1 VKHHYN
7 QCEEDSKLSSGIKWM
22 AYACTQCPA
31 CLAGL
36 DASCSSGKISGYYF
50 PGTFQQYAV
59 APAHYVTPIPDGLP
73 SDVAAP
79 MLCGGVTVRYIF
91 TICGFD

>member
-1 VKHHYN
+1 
-7 QCEEDSKLSSGIKWM
+7 M

-79 MLCGGVTVRYIF
+79 MLCGGVTVRNMF
-91 TICGFD
+91 TICCSVLTIPGLCGSQEVWCAAG